1 MLISG
6 ILLAAM
12 LGVDAQ
18 IADAPELAPAPFER
32 ATFSGLLADR
42 RIVEASGLALSQK
55 TPDRFWVLNDGG
67 NGPLLFAISGHGAS
81 QGFIQVDGAINTD
94 WEDLASYSR
103 DGTAYLVVADVGD
116 NMGQRP
122 STWVHL
128 VEEPAEAQGQAIKPL
143 RSIQVTLE
151 DEPHDIEAVAVDV
164 ADNAVL
170 LLTKRIYPAFLF
182 RLSLEENP
190 GGGPVVA
197 RKIAELATIPQPTPE
212 EIAADPRMGK
222 YRSQPTSMDLSAD
235 GRKLIVLT
243 YRHAYLFERGAG
255 ESWAK
260 VMARAPTILKL
271 PPLPGGEAISFDQ
284 QGGVMVTTEK
294 WPAPVVTAKS
304 KP

>member
-1 MLISG
+1 MLIPG
-6 ILLAAM
+6 ILLTAM
-12 LGVDAQ
+12 LSVDAP

-32 ATFSGLLADR
+32 AVFSGLLADR
-42 RIVEASGLALSQK
+42 RIVEASGLALSRID
-55 TPDRFWVLNDGG
+55 PDRFWVNNDGG
-67 NGPLLFAISGHGAS
+67 NAPMLFAVSGHGAS
-81 QGFIQVDGAINTD
+81 LGVIHIDGAINTD
-94 WEDLASYSR
+94 WEDLASFSR
-103 DGTAYLVVADVGD
+103 DDTAYLVVADVGD

-122 STWVHL
+122 STWIHL
-128 VEEPAEAQGQAIKPL
+128 IEEPTDARGQVIKPM

-164 ADNAVL
+164 ADNALL

-197 RKIAELATIPQPTPE
+197 RKIAELSTIPQPTPE

-243 YRHAYLFERGAG
+243 YRHAYLFQRDVG
-255 ESWAK
+255 ESWAE

-271 PPLPGGEAISFDQ
+271 PPLPGGEAISFNQ

-294 WPAPVVTAKS
+294 WPAPVVTAKF